1 MATTRKHI
9 EMTRIDSSG
18 NQEILYP
25 KNTLADVHT
34 NSTSGVTI
42 EGKVMFYGTCSTA
55 AATAAKVASA
65 TGFVLK
71 AGAHVT
77 VKFTNAITV
86 ASATLNVNSTG
97 AKAIHY
103 EGAALKANVI
113 RAGAS
118 VEFVYDGT
126 NYLVVAGVN
135 PAYVE
140 NKNTTKFYLLGTPNN
155 AAGMPSAE
163 YFDTGVYVSTTSGQ
177 LVASSFSGNG
187 SALTNLNAS
196 NIASGTLGAARLP
209 SSGVTAGSYG
219 PSADATVADSG
230 SFTVPYVTVDAYGRV
245 TSVKNITLTLTA
257 DNNTDTKVKNTL
269 NTTAKAYITGTTS
282 ATTNTGT
289 QVFDTGVYLDTTAGR
304 LTSSSLLTGTCYL
317 GSSTS
322 NYINGTNYTGTAA
335 KVGTLSGW
343 LVDSCASASANGV
356 TNKALTANQGYLLQ
370 NQIDTLNSNIETL
383 TTTVNGKANSS
394 HTHSYLPLSGGTMTG
409 SIAAQAIY
417 PKTNLGYNLGTTSYI
432 WATTYSKAY
441 DVYNS
446 DGASY
451 GKFYISTAGTTSAV
465 GTAYLLLGNGTASG
479 TAKNARGYIRMYG
492 SSSGYTQIQTGN
504 NSTSN
509 ITLTLPDTTGTIP
522 IVSLSGTVLTI
533 TT

>member
-18 NQEILYP
+18 NQDILYP

-34 NSTSGVTI
+34 SSTSGVTI

-65 TGFVLK
+65 TGFALK
-71 AGAHVT
+71 TGAHVT

-245 TSVKNITLTLTA
+245 TSVKNVTLTLTA
-257 DNNTDTKVKNTL
+257 DADTNTKVTNTL

-282 ATTNTGT
+282 NKTNTGT

-304 LTSSSLLTGTCYL
+304 LTSSSLFTGTCYL

-343 LVDSCASASANGV
+343 LIDSCASASANGV

-370 NQIDTLNSNIETL
+370 NQIDTLNSKVNNKADIGAVVRFSGVGLGSSTSSLAYIYHENNDGNIYFRYVDSSGATQY
-383 TTTVNGKANSS
+383 TNMRWIITAINGKAASS
-394 HTHSYLPLSGGTMTG
+394 HTHSGYAASSHSHTG
-409 SIAAQAIY
+409 YA
-417 PKTNLGYNLGTTSYI
+417 
-432 WATTYSKAY
+432 KA
-441 DVYNS
+441 
-446 DGASY
+446 
-451 GKFYISTAGTTSAV
+451 
-465 GTAYLLLGNGTASG
+465 
-479 TAKNARGYIRMYG
+479 
-492 SSSGYTQIQTGN
+492 
-504 NSTSN
+504 
-509 ITLTLPDTTGTIP
+509 
-522 IVSLSGTVLTI
+522 SLSGTTLTI
-533 TT
+533 TIV